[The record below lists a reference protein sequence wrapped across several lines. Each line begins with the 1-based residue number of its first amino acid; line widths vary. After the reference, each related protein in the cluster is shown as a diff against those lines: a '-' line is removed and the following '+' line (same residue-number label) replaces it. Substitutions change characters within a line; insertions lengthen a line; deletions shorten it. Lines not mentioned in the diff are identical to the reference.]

1 MSAPASLRTK
11 PIDRRRLSESDR
23 ASYKPGKRAGA
34 IRRARRYKE
43 LWSKDKQR
51 KQFATEKKPG
61 TGGFTQGIA
70 KQQQRLREV
79 GQEKRRAE
87 SFRPENSVG
96 RDIYNELST

>member
-11 PIDRRRLSESDR
+11 PIDRRRLSAQDR
-23 ASYKPGKRAGA
+23 ASYKPQKRLGA
-34 IRRARRYKE
+34 IAKARAFKAS
-43 LWSKDKQR
+43 WSKAKQS

-70 KQQQRLREV
+70 KQQQRMREV

-96 RDIYNELST
+96 RDIYDELAT